1 MSRIFT
7 IAREDARRASR
18 SRLVWGAIGLLGA
31 MFLPSTGTSATPDVH
46 PILEYLLIL
55 PMDLMT
61 FSLVVVAAVGYSAVV
76 NERVN
81 GTVRFV
87 LGLPATRR
95 DLVLGKLLSRL
106 GIVVAALAV
115 ILAVANILVYH
126 GYGSPYLLPFW
137 VMGGWMLVYVVVWSA
152 VTVGYSAAFDSPFR
166 TLGALVVTHVVFSFN
181 FGVWGVVVR
190 PLFALLF
197 TGSLD
202 SPSYETLAT
211 APLWL
216 RVTERLNPLVDFWTA
231 MRWSIEFVGPGTP
244 TGGPLPHVLGTLVFL
259 SFGILPLVIGIRR
272 FERTDIGGKQSGFH
286 VGDTLWRSL
295 WSVRT
300 VVTGGASVPRA
311 RTRASRIRC
320 LAIADLRHTL
330 QNWVVAG
337 ALVVTLLL
345 AGPSLW
351 GAIDAN
357 SVFTHTQVLT
367 RIHLSFTLPVLVLGI
382 AVGHNAIVGERSTG
396 TVRLLLGMSVTRRN
410 LFLGKLLSRVGIT
423 VATLLPLLLFAE
435 ALVVTRLGNPYP
447 GAFLAWAGWTLLYA
461 TVWTVTTVSFSAAV
475 SSRYRSLAVIFAT
488 YLLFGRLWDSLILS
502 PVAFVVTGQFSA
514 EEFARTPNPPAWFR
528 YSDHLNPFV
537 ALDTIR
543 EGLFEATG
551 YGTPHTDLVLPLF
564 LYSVAV
570 SVLLAAGIVVFGERR
585 FDRSDLG

>member
-1 MSRIFT
+1 MNRVLA
-7 IAREDARRASR
+7 IAREDARRAFR
-18 SRLVWGAIGLLGA
+18 SRLVWGAIGLLGV
-31 MFLPSTGTSATPDVH
+31 MFLPSTGTSATPEVH

-76 NERVN
+76 NERVT

-95 DLVLGKLLSRL
+95 DLVLGKLLSRV

-115 ILAVANILVYH
+115 ILAIANVLVFQ
-126 GYGSPYLLPFW
+126 GYGHPYLLPFW
-137 VMGGWMLVYVVVWSA
+137 VMGGWMLAYVVVWSA
-152 VTVGYSAAFDSPFR
+152 VTVGYSAAFDSPYR

-181 FGVWGVVVR
+181 FGVWSVVIR

-197 TGSLD
+197 TGSFD
-202 SPSYETLAT
+202 PPSYETLAT

-216 RVTERLNPLVDFWTA
+216 RFTERLNPLVDFWAA

-259 SFGILPLVIGIRR
+259 SFGILPLVFGIRR
-272 FERTDIGGKQSGFH
+272 FDRTDLGGEQSGFH
-286 VGDTLWRSL
+286 MGDRLWRSL

-300 VVTGGASVPRA
+300 AVTGSASIPRA
-311 RTRASRIRC
+311 RTRSSRIWH

-351 GAIDAN
+351 GAIDAS
-357 SVFTHTQVLT
+357 SVFTDTQVLT
-367 RIHLSFTLPVLVLGI
+367 RIHFSFTLPVLVLGI
-382 AVGHNAIVGERSTG
+382 AVGHNAIVGERSAG
-396 TVRLLLGMSVTRRN
+396 TARLLLGMSITRRD
-410 LFLGKLLSRVGIT
+410 LVLGKLLSRVGIV

-435 ALVVTRLGNPYP
+435 ALVVMRLGSPYP

-461 TVWTVTTVSFSAAV
+461 IIWTVMTVSFSAAV
-475 SSRYRSLAVIFAT
+475 SSRYRSLAVTFAT
-488 YLLFGRLWDSLILS
+488 FLLLGRLWDLLTL
-502 PVAFVVTGQFSA
+502 PAVAFVVTGQFSA
-514 EEFARTPNPPAWFR
+514 EEFVQAANPPAWFQ

-537 ALDTIR
+537 ALGTIR

-551 YGTPHTDLVLPLF
+551 YGTRHTDLIVPLF
-564 LYSVAV
+564 LYSVV
-570 SVLLAAGIVVFGERR
+570 ISVLFAGVIFVIGGRR
-585 FDRSDLG
+585 FYRCDLG